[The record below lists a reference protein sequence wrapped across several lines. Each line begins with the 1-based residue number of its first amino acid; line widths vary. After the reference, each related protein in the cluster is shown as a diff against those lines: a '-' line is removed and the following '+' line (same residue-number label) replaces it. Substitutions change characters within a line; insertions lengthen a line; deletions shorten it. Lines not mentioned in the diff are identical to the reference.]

1 MKTIVLIAGKGI
13 RGKKHPVFRTFA
25 RIFPCVLMCISVF
38 FCTGCTAAVDFL
50 PDRIQRVRLR
60 GEEKSMVI
68 PLSYDAENGLELEA
82 DMRFDDGGSNPITV
96 YPLPEGEEPSA
107 VITYPADL
115 EKYGF
120 YAENEG
126 NVLRVGTQ
134 AKHRFDTDA
143 FRITVKADVSAYR
156 LTGGLELHA
165 DAGNTAMPALS
176 LTVSGG
182 ADCTIANIAAEAVT
196 LHVDGAAD
204 ISLSGNTVS
213 LTGTIN
219 GAADMDCVSLHAHS
233 AALTVNGA
241 GAAAVSVSDCLDVEI
256 NGAGSV
262 TYLGSP
268 AVNKTIRGAGS
279 VAAADGSRDG
289 EENGSGSGSMRAYR
303 ERERQR
309 QNRLPAA
316 V

>member
-1 MKTIVLIAGKGI
+1 
-13 RGKKHPVFRTFA
+13 
-25 RIFPCVLMCISVF
+25 
-38 FCTGCTAAVDFL
+38 
-50 PDRIQRVRLR
+50 
-60 GEEKSMVI
+60 
-68 PLSYDAENGLELEA
+68 
-82 DMRFDDGGSNPITV
+82 
-96 YPLPEGEEPSA
+96 

-126 NVLRVGTQ
+126 NVLRIGTQ
-134 AKHRFDTDA
+134 AKHQFDTDA
-143 FRITVKADVSAYR
+143 FRITVYADVSAYR

-165 DAGNTAMPALS
+165 DAGNTAMSALS

-182 ADCTIANIAAEAVT
+182 ADCTIENIGADEVI
-196 LHVDGAAD
+196 LQVDGAAD
-204 ISLSGNTVS
+204 ISLSGNTAFLS
-213 LTGTIN
+213 GTIN

-241 GAAAVSVSDCLDVEI
+241 GAAAVSVSDRLDVEI

-279 VAAADGSRDG
+279 VAPAG
-289 EENGSGSGSMRAYR
+289 GSGSGDGSSIRQH
-303 ERERQR
+303 RERQH
-309 QNRLPAA
+309 AA

>member
-1 MKTIVLIAGKGI
+1 MKTIVSVAHNKNSS
-13 RGKKHPVFRTFA
+13 RRKHVFRSFVCL
-25 RIFPCVLMCISVF
+25 FLCVLLWISVF
-38 FCTGCTAAVDFL
+38 LCTGCTAAVDFL
-50 PDRIQRVRLR
+50 PDRLQRVRLQ

-68 PLSYDAENGLELEA
+68 PLSYDAECGLELEA

-96 YPLPEGEEPSA
+96 YPLPDGKEPSA
-107 VITYPADL
+107 VITYPDDL

-126 NVLRVGTQ
+126 NILRIGTQ

-143 FRITVKADVSAYR
+143 FRITVYADVSAYR

-176 LTVSGG
+176 LTVTGG
-182 ADCTIANIAAEAVT
+182 ADCSVVNIEADEVT

-204 ISLSGNTVS
+204 ISLAGNTAL

-241 GAAAVSVSDCLDVEI
+241 GAAAVNVTDRLDVEI

-303 ERERQR
+303 ERERQ
-309 QNRLPAA
+309 NRLPAA

>member
-1 MKTIVLIAGKGI
+1 
-13 RGKKHPVFRTFA
+13 
-25 RIFPCVLMCISVF
+25 
-38 FCTGCTAAVDFL
+38 
-50 PDRIQRVRLR
+50 
-60 GEEKSMVI
+60 MVI

-96 YPLPEGEEPSA
+96 YPLPEGEEPSV

-134 AKHRFDTDA
+134 AKHQFDTDA

-165 DAGNTAMPALS
+165 DAGNAAMHMLS

-213 LTGTIN
+213 LTGIIN
-219 GAADMDCVSLHAHS
+219 GAADMDCAALCAHT

-241 GAAAVSVSDCLDVEI
+241 GAAAVSVSDRLDVEI

-268 AVNKTIRGAGS
+268 AVRKTIRGAGS

-289 EENGSGSGSMRAYR
+289 EETGSGSMRAYR
-303 ERERQR
+303 ERQRQQLRQWQR